1 MAGKGG
7 GAWKVAYA
15 DFVTAMMAFFL
26 VMWLISQDTKV
37 KESIAH
43 YFANPIGWEMAG
55 NSKNPGSS
63 GNVFHTDFAGQVPG
77 SRNRSVGQG
86 IGDAAEPDFDETETQ
101 VVADWVL
108 NDPAEQR
115 RWTYVAE
122 RKLKWARSGHE
133 ERPGGSTPEALA
145 RHDLAN
151 EMRTAVTAAA
161 LGQPESLNRDLLI
174 SAFSKV
180 DWHAIADECL
190 QQVVVNK
197 N

>member
-43 YFANPIGWEMAG
+43 YFASPIGWRLTG

-63 GNVFHTDFAGQVPG
+63 GNVFHSDFAGQVPG

-86 IGDAAEPDFDETETQ
+86 IGNAEEPDFDETETQ
-101 VVADWVL
+101 VVAEWVL
-108 NDPAEQR
+108 QEPADQD
-115 RWTYVAE
+115 RWMQAAR
-122 RKLKWARSGHE
+122 RKLEWAKTSFPRPDEGTTVE
-133 ERPGGSTPEALA
+133 EAACKQLA
-145 RHDLAN
+145 I
-151 EMRTAVTAAA
+151 EMRSELMAGA
-161 LGQPESLNRDLLI
+161 LSQTHGVYQDLLI
-174 SAFSKV
+174 STLTKV
-180 DWHAIADECL
+180 NWDVIAQECL
-190 QQVVVNK
+190 LECGVETP
-197 N
+197 